1 MTTFKLRCPTTPAKL
16 LTIPEG
22 ALKFS
27 GMAEESSLDLHA
39 DDVAMVILKPKM
51 NAMELIR
58 AAGALRHL
66 AMELTLHLA
75 KICGPCSDC
84 SKDGCPFEEGP
95 IRIPDSIREEA
106 GISQE
111 AKLCAS
117 VDEES
122 HTVTVSQAD
131 HRYDLEDVPETE
143 LVLLQAVHTCLGEL
157 EDHLMTEDIVYGE
170 E

>member
-1 MTTFKLRCPTTPAKL
+1 MTKFTLRRPATPAKP

-27 GMAEESSLDLHA
+27 GMAEETRLDLHA
-39 DDVAMVILKPKM
+39 DDVALVILKPKM

-66 AMELTLHLA
+66 AVELTLHLA

-84 SKDGCPFEEGP
+84 SQDGCPFEEGP

-106 GISQE
+106 GIS
-111 AKLCAS
+111 S
-117 VDEES
+117 G
-122 HTVTVSQAD
+122 VSFSSSFLREVA
-131 HRYDLEDVPETE
+131 
-143 LVLLQAVHTCLGEL
+143 
-157 EDHLMTEDIVYGE
+157 
-170 E
+170 

>member
-66 AMELTLHLA
+66 AMELTLHLT

-95 IRIPDSIREEA
+95 IHIPDSIREEA
-106 GISQE
+106 GFSGSYQ
-111 AKLCAS
+111 
-117 VDEES
+117 
-122 HTVTVSQAD
+122 
-131 HRYDLEDVPETE
+131 DLEDVPETE